1 MILITGAGKG
11 LGSAIAQRLL
21 ENGEDVIGISRT
33 SKSKEFRMFNAD
45 VANHASLKEIS
56 RLLRNEDIEL
66 TGLVNAAGIASMN
79 LALLA
84 RPEGVKNVIETNL
97 LGTIFSC
104 QVFSPHIIRAGM
116 GSIVNFSTIAVAL
129 GLEGESVYAA
139 SKSGVEAFSRTLA
152 RELSAHNLRVN
163 CVAPGPI
170 QTDLLSGVHADQIRR
185 IVNQQIIKKQFE
197 PSDVANVVE
206 FLLSPLSNSI
216 SGQVL
221 SVGGS

>member
-1 MILITGAGKG
+1 MIIITGAGKG
-11 LGSAIAQRLL
+11 LGNAIAKRLL
-21 ENGEDVIGISRT
+21 ENGQEVIGISKT
-33 SKSKEFRMFNAD
+33 STSKEFRMFQAD
-45 VANHASLKEIS
+45 VSDHDSLKEIS
-56 RLLRNEDIEL
+56 RTLRKEKIEIS
-66 TGLVNAAGIASMN
+66 GLVNAAGIASMN

-84 RPEGVKNVIETNL
+84 KPEGIKRVIDTNL

-104 QVFSPHIIRAGM
+104 QIFAPHLIRAGH

-170 QTDLLSGVHADQIRR
+170 DTNLLSGVSADQIQR

-206 FLLSPLSNSI
+206 FLLNPLSTSI

-221 SVGGS
+221 SIGGS